1 MADFHAAEIP
11 WQVSPATGVRWWAR
25 LGDAKKYPWCIADR
39 RLDGI

>member
-25 LGDAKKYPWCIADR
+25 LGDAKKHPLVHC
-39 RLDGI
+39 G